1 VGKKESIGIGLMGL
15 GVVGSGVAKTLL
27 EKEDAIAQ
35 QVGCPL
41 KIKRILVR
49 NPARKR
55 TIEVSA
61 QLLTTD
67 PQQILSDPEIDIVIE
82 VIGGETEAYEY
93 IKEAILR
100 KKHIVTANKEVISKH
115 SLELF
120 TLASKNKVDV
130 RYEASVGGGIP
141 LISPFKRDLLANNI
155 LAIHA
160 IINGTTNYILT
171 RMAKEGLD
179 FDPALKQAQE
189 LGYAEANPAND
200 IDGVDAAYK
209 LAILATLAF
218 RTEIHPDDIYYEGI
232 SRLNSRDF
240 RYAREFGYAI
250 KLLAI
255 AKKEKRSIQVRV
267 HPALVPE
274 DLLLANVDGVFNA
287 IQVEG
292 DMVGRVIF
300 YGRGA
305 GSSPTASAVVADV
318 IQVAQN
324 IVLGL
329 RPKPQLKL
337 YKAKRLIPMSR
348 IKTRF
353 YVRLTAI
360 DSPGVL
366 AQISKILG
374 DHFISIAS
382 VIQKETDKKSGTAEI
397 VIMTHPAQ
405 ESALQKALQRTAK
418 LAVVKEIGNFIRVE
432 D

>member
-1 VGKKESIGIGLMGL
+1 MGKKESIGIGLMGL

-27 EKEDAIAQ
+27 EKEEAIAQ

-41 KIKRILVR
+41 IIKRILIR
-49 NPARKR
+49 DLDKKR
-55 TIEVSA
+55 AVDVPSNF
-61 QLLTTD
+61 LTTD
-67 PQQILSDPEIDIVIE
+67 PKQILTDPEIDIVIE
-82 VIGGETEAYEY
+82 LIGGEAEAYRY
-93 IKEAILR
+93 IKEAIS
-100 KKHIVTANKEVISKH
+100 KGKHIVTANKEVISKH
-115 SLELF
+115 SSELF
-120 TLASKNKVDV
+120 ALASKHKVDI

-141 LISPFKRDLLANNI
+141 LIAPFKRDILANNI

-179 FDPALKQAQE
+179 FNIALKQAQK

-218 RTEIHPDDIYYEGI
+218 RTEIHPDDIYHEGI
-232 SRLNSRDF
+232 SRLTARDF
-240 RYAREFGYAI
+240 RYANELGYAI

-255 AKKEKRSIQVRV
+255 AKKEKNAIQVRV
-267 HPALVPE
+267 HPAFVPE
-274 DLLLANVDGVFNA
+274 DVLLANVDGAFNA

-292 DMVGRVIF
+292 DLVGKVIF
-300 YGRGA
+300 YGQGA
-305 GSSPTASAVVADV
+305 GSLPTASAVVADT

-324 IVLGL
+324 IKLGM

-337 YKAKRLIPMSR
+337 YKTRKLMPISR
-348 IKTRF
+348 IKTR
-353 YVRLTAI
+353 YYMRLTVA

-374 DHFISIAS
+374 DHSISIAS
-382 VIQKETDKKSGTAEI
+382 VIQKESDKKAGTAEI

-405 ESALQKALQRTAK
+405 ESALQKALKKTEK